1 MTIGQGTN
9 PLSIVEYHLNNFTIL
24 VREGSNVWFYPRT
37 PSHGDSGCWSF
48 RQCQAFV
55 PSPGTGLK
63 LDQSLVVYLHKH
75 QATITPA
82 HIVVRK
88 CWVLGFLAGLV
99 CQSLQ
104 WELLMSGNLEIFHHK
119 YQVQGRKKNNYLEK
133 DDIKEEAG
141 IVLQTMSSKQGQQ
154 PVLKGKKK
162 HKKTLPN
169 SLPIVM
175 KYWEKEV
182 VYFPQ
187 SYTFSLLGGDVWW
200 PRLI

>member
-1 MTIGQGTN
+1 M
-9 PLSIVEYHLNNFTIL
+9 
-24 VREGSNVWFYPRT
+24 
-37 PSHGDSGCWSF
+37 
-48 RQCQAFV
+48 
-55 PSPGTGLK
+55 
-63 LDQSLVVYLHKH
+63 YLHKH

-141 IVLQTMSSKQGQQ
+141 IVLQTMSSKQGQ
-154 PVLKGKKK
+154 
-162 HKKTLPN
+162 
-169 SLPIVM
+169 
-175 KYWEKEV
+175 
-182 VYFPQ
+182 
-187 SYTFSLLGGDVWW
+187 
-200 PRLI
+200 